1 MRSGIIVLALLIGAS
16 LPAFADPIV
25 YNGALF
31 KAQAVARVTTQGF
44 DVQAAQADLEAARAR
59 SATIRNA
66 LLPQVSLAAIAT
78 NAHLPQLGMPVAQQ
92 TYLSATAR
100 VELFNLALSSG
111 ARAASIAALAAVDDL
126 AGARNDAAFAAYR
139 AYDRALLTAAVA
151 HAREISVADQQGNVA
166 VMSLMVRA
174 GKAARYQLVR
184 AQASLAQS
192 RQAAE
197 DAAAERDEAVND
209 LKVLLN
215 FDPSSKI
222 QLSDG
227 LTMVSFSEQLANVI
241 ARARMQ
247 RPELAAAKSR
257 LDAAAASLH
266 QAKAAFVPVASL
278 SAQTYNGA
286 STPSLGSAGSQVS
299 AQVSIPLVD
308 GGTRSAAVA
317 QANSDLEKAK
327 IEYDRRA
334 LVVQAEVAN
343 AWREFTAAQVNL
355 QTAQAGLTEA
365 QENLRVAKLRQR
377 AGKAIELEV
386 LDAFSVTA
394 TAREAALRAQARA
407 DLAVAGVHHAAGD
420 LP

>member
-1 MRSGIIVLALLIGAS
+1 MHSGVIALALLIGAS

-25 YNGALF
+25 YNGALS

-44 DVQAAQADLEAARAR
+44 DVQAAEADLEAARAR
-59 SATIRNA
+59 SANIRSA

-78 NAHLPQLGMPVAQQ
+78 NAHLPQLGMPIAQQ
-92 TYLSATAR
+92 IYLSGTAS
-100 VELFNLALSSG
+100 VPLFNLALSSG
-111 ARAASIAALAAVDDL
+111 ARAAGIAALAAADDL
-126 AGARNDAAFAAYR
+126 AGARNDAAFAAYQ

-151 HAREISVADQQGNVA
+151 NAREVSVANQQGNVA
-166 VMSLMVRA
+166 LMSLMVRV

-197 DAAAERDEAVND
+197 DAAAEHDEAVND

-227 LTMVSFSEQLANVI
+227 LTTVSFSEQLANVI

-257 LDAAAASLH
+257 LDAAAATVR
-266 QAKAAFVPVASL
+266 QAKAGFVPVASL

-308 GGTRSAAVA
+308 GGARSAMVT
-317 QANSDLEKAK
+317 QANSDLEKAN
-327 IEYDRRA
+327 IEYDRRS
-334 LVVQAEVAN
+334 LMVQAEVAN
-343 AWREFTAAQVNL
+343 AWRELTAAQVNL

-365 QENLRVAKLRQR
+365 QENLRVAQLRQR

-386 LDAFSVTA
+386 LDAFSVSA
-394 TAREAALRAQARA
+394 AAREAALRAQTRV
-407 DLAVAGVHHAAGD
+407 DLAIAGVHHAAGD